1 MDLQELVNA
10 HQNRLSDT
18 EREILAFMLNNEQF
32 VADSTISAL
41 AHKTF
46 TSTSSIIRLTKKLGF
61 SGFAELKF
69 FVKNSLSDA
78 AAPNRD
84 FLESGRSDI
93 LKTYEGL
100 TNVDFEPILKKIES
114 ARTIYCYGTG
124 FAQRTA
130 IQEFSKSMLAC
141 GKFTH
146 VIPASSE
153 FRGSIGVMK
162 PDDLVIIASL
172 SGETESALPTV
183 RALAARKIPMIA
195 ITALGVNTISAAA
208 DFSLH
213 YESTPTVTL
222 SAKEPY
228 YSFVALTVLLD
239 YTVRQYIQYI
249 DTQEKNS

>member
-1 MDLQELVNA
+1 M
-10 HQNRLSDT
+10 
-18 EREILAFMLNNEQF
+18 
-32 VADSTISAL
+32 
-41 AHKTF
+41 
-46 TSTSSIIRLTKKLGF
+46 
-61 SGFAELKF
+61 
-69 FVKNSLSDA
+69 
-78 AAPNRD
+78 
-84 FLESGRSDI
+84 
-93 LKTYEGL
+93 
-100 TNVDFEPILKKIES
+100 KKIES

>member
-18 EREILAFMLNNEQF
+18 ERESLAFMLNNEQF

-61 SGFAELKF
+61 TGFAELKF
-69 FVKNSLSDA
+69 FVKSSLA
-78 AAPNRD
+78 GGAKPNTD
-84 FLESGRSDI
+84 FLESGRLDI

-100 TNVDFEPILKKIES
+100 MAMDFEPILSKIEN
-114 ARTIYCYGTG
+114 ANTIYLYGTG
-124 FAQRTA
+124 FAQRNA

-153 FRGSIGVMK
+153 FRGSIGVMR

-172 SGETESALPTV
+172 SGETESAIPTV
-183 RALAARKIPMIA
+183 KALAARKIPMIA
-195 ITALGVNTISAAA
+195 ITALGVNSLSAAA

-213 YESTPTVTL
+213 YESTPTIT
-222 SAKEPY
+222 SSHKEPY
-228 YSFVALTVLLD
+228 HSFVALTVLLD
-239 YTVRQYIQYI
+239 YLVRQYIQYL
-249 DTQEKNS
+249 DSQEKTS

>member
-18 EREILAFMLNNEQF
+18 EREILAFMLNNEEF

-41 AHKTF
+41 AHRTF

-69 FVKNSLSDA
+69 FIKSSLAGPDA
-78 AAPNRD
+78 PAID
-84 FLESGRSDI
+84 FLESGRQDI
-93 LKTYEGL
+93 LKTYERL
-100 TNVDFEPILKKIES
+100 MSTDFTPILQKIDT

-130 IQEFSKSMLAC
+130 IQEFSKSLLTC

-162 PDDLVIIASL
+162 PEDLVIIASL
-172 SGETESALPTV
+172 SGETESALPAV
-183 RALAARKIPMIA
+183 RALAARKVPMIA
-195 ITALGVNTISAAA
+195 ITALGMNTISAAA
-208 DFSLH
+208 DYSLH
-213 YESTPTVTL
+213 FDATPTV
-222 SAKEPY
+222 SSVHKEPY
-228 YSFVALTVLLD
+228 HSFVTLTVLLD
-239 YTVRQYIQYI
+239 YTVRQYIQYL
-249 DTQEKNS
+249 DRKEKD

>member
-10 HQNRLSDT
+10 HQSRLSDT

-46 TSTSSIIRLTKKLGF
+46 SSTSSIIRLTKKLGF

-69 FVKNSLSDA
+69 FVKNSLIESSDR
-78 AAPNRD
+78 PTN
-84 FLESGRSDI
+84 FLESGRNDI

-100 TNVDFEPILKKIES
+100 MNIDFDPIVRKIEN

-162 PDDLVIIASL
+162 PEDLVIIASL
-172 SGETESALPTV
+172 SGETASALPTV
-183 RALAARKIPMIA
+183 RALAARKVPMIA

-208 DFSLH
+208 EFSLH

-222 SAKEPY
+222 STKEPY
-228 YSFVALTVLLD
+228 HSFVALTVLLD

-249 DTQEKNS
+249 DSKEKKP

>member
-10 HQNRLSDT
+10 HQNRLSET
-18 EREILAFMLNNEQF
+18 EREILAFMLNNEEF

-41 AHKTF
+41 AHRTF

-69 FVKNSLSDA
+69 FIKSSLASPDA
-78 AAPNRD
+78 PAID
-84 FLESGRSDI
+84 FLESGRQDI
-93 LKTYEGL
+93 LKTYERL
-100 TNVDFEPILKKIES
+100 MATDFTPILQKIDT

-130 IQEFSKSMLAC
+130 IQEFSKSLLTC

-153 FRGSIGVMK
+153 FKGSIGVMK

-172 SGETESALPTV
+172 SGETESVLPSV
-183 RALAARKIPMIA
+183 RALAARKVPMIA
-195 ITALGVNTISAAA
+195 ITALGVNSISAAA
-208 DFSLH
+208 DYVLR
-213 YESTPTVTL
+213 YEATPTV
-222 SAKEPY
+222 SSVHKEPY
-228 YSFVALTVLLD
+228 HSFVTLSVLLD
-239 YTVRQYIQYI
+239 YTIRQYIRYL
-249 DTQEKNS
+249 DCKEKDS

>member
-41 AHKTF
+41 AHRTF

-69 FVKNSLSDA
+69 FIKNSLA
-78 AAPNRD
+78 GPATPPID
-84 FLESGRSDI
+84 FLESGRNDI

-100 TNVDFEPILKKIES
+100 MATDFTPILQRIDT

-130 IQEFSKSMLAC
+130 IQEFSKSLLTC

-162 PDDLVIIASL
+162 PEDLVIIASL

-183 RALAARKIPMIA
+183 RALAARKVPMIA
-195 ITALGVNTISAAA
+195 ITALGVNSISAVA
-208 DFSLH
+208 DHALH
-213 YESTPTVTL
+213 YESTPTVT
-222 SAKEPY
+222 SIHKEPY
-228 YSFVALTVLLD
+228 HSFVTLSVLLD
-239 YTVRQYIQYI
+239 YIVRQYIQYL
-249 DTQEKNS
+249 DLKEKDS

>member
-18 EREILAFMLNNEQF
+18 ERDILAFMLVNEQF

-69 FVKNSLSDA
+69 FVKNSLLDSSQET
-78 AAPNRD
+78 PD
-84 FLESGRSDI
+84 FLENGRKDI

-100 TNVDFEPILKKIES
+100 QNTDFEPILRKIS
-114 ARTIYCYGTG
+114 QARTIYCYGTG

-153 FRGSIGVMK
+153 FRGSIGVMG
-162 PDDLVIIASL
+162 PEDLVIIASL
-172 SGETESALPTV
+172 SGETASALPTV
-183 RALAARKIPMIA
+183 RALAARKVPLIA
-195 ITALGVNTISAAA
+195 ITALGVNSISALA
-208 DFSLH
+208 DYSLH
-213 YESTPTVTL
+213 YDSTPTL
-222 SAKEPY
+222 APGHKEPY
-228 YSFVALTVLLD
+228 HSFVCLSVLLD
-239 YTVRQYIQYI
+239 YTVRQYLQYTS
-249 DTQEKNS
+249 TQEKTP